1 MRQEVQETRII
12 LVEDDRSICG
22 MVCDYLTGEGYRVEA
37 FYDGRSAIRAF
48 PDRQG
53 DALALIE
60 LSARIRANI
69 RRTTQYDGG
78 GQETVRLGDL
88 EIDAAGRRVW
98 RDGMRIELTRTEFDL
113 LFLMAS
119 SPGRAFSKENL
130 YEAVWKEPYYG
141 NENVLNTH
149 MNRLRAKLKDPKKP
163 GQEYIRTIW
172 GIGYR
177 VEAPADASEGRKS

>member
-1 MRQEVQETRII
+1 
-12 LVEDDRSICG
+12 
-22 MVCDYLTGEGYRVEA
+22 
-37 FYDGRSAIRAF
+37 
-48 PDRQG
+48 
-53 DALALIE
+53 
-60 LSARIRANI
+60 
-69 RRTTQYDGG
+69 
-78 GQETVRLGDL
+78 
-88 EIDAAGRRVW
+88 
-98 RDGMRIELTRTEFDL
+98 
-113 LFLMAS
+113 MAS

-177 VEAPADASEGRKS
+177 VEAPADTSEGRKS